1 MGGTSAGGKD
11 MKKVIIAAISV
22 TILSFT
28 SSVASAQLCAVGVIA
43 AAIIANTSEH
53 RQLTAEEAW
62 TCGLLYK
69 AEEPAPKKKKVARHH
84 RRAKRH

>member
-1 MGGTSAGGKD
+1 

-22 TILSFT
+22 TILTFT

-53 RQLTAEEAW
+53 RQLTADEAW
-62 TCGLLYK
+62 TCGLTYK
-69 AEEPAPKKKKVARHH
+69 AAEPAPKKKVVRHH
-84 RRAKRH
+84 RRHKRH